1 MFGGIGMRLGW
12 RQWISVL
19 AMYLV
24 ALNTILWAALA
35 PVPAVGSFDPLSAI
49 CHSLAQTA
57 DQTAAQTPDGQPAKP
72 SKACDH
78 CSLCS
83 TTPAASN
90 SVDSVLAG
98 ILAPG
103 RLLRVLHP
111 SDAAHTTTV
120 DFSPGLARGPPL
132 HNV

>member
-1 MFGGIGMRLGW
+1 MRLGW

-19 AMYLV
+19 AMYV
-24 ALNTILWAALA
+24 IALNTILWATLA
-35 PVPAVGSFDPLSAI
+35 PVPAAGSFDPLSVI
-49 CHSLAQTA
+49 CHNLAQTA

-83 TTPAASN
+83 ATPAASN
-90 SVDSVLAG
+90 DVDTVLAG
-98 ILAPG
+98 ILEPG

-111 SDAAHTTTV
+111 SEAAHTTSV
-120 DFSPGLARGPPL
+120 DSSPSLARGPPI

>member
-1 MFGGIGMRLGW
+1 MRLGW

-19 AMYLV
+19 AMYV
-24 ALNTILWAALA
+24 IALNTILWAALA
-35 PVPAVGSFDPLSAI
+35 PAPAAASFDPLSVI

-57 DQTAAQTPDGQPAKP
+57 GQTAAQTPDGQPAKP

-111 SDAAHTTTV
+111 SDAAHTTSV
-120 DFSPGLARGPPL
+120 DSSPSLARGPPL

>member
-1 MFGGIGMRLGW
+1 MRLGW

-19 AMYLV
+19 AMYV
-24 ALNTILWAALA
+24 IALNTILWAALA
-35 PVPAVGSFDPLSAI
+35 PVPAAASFDPLSVI
-49 CHSLAQTA
+49 CHSVTQAANQAAGQT
-57 DQTAAQTPDGQPAKP
+57 QDGQPAKP

-83 TTPAASN
+83 VTPASSD
-90 SVDSVLAG
+90 SVDTILAG

-103 RLLRVLHP
+103 RLLRVLAP
-111 SDAAHTTTV
+111 SDASLDSGVA
-120 DFSPGLARGPPL
+120 FSPNLARGPPL

>member
-1 MFGGIGMRLGW
+1 MRLGW

-19 AMYLV
+19 AMYV
-24 ALNTILWAALA
+24 IALNTILVAALA

-49 CHSLAQTA
+49 CHSIAQTA
-57 DQTAAQTPDGQPAKP
+57 DQTAAQVQDGQPAKP

-83 TTPAASN
+83 ATTAS
-90 SVDSVLAG
+90 SHDVDSVLAG

-111 SDAAHTTTV
+111 SDAAHTTSV
-120 DFSPGLARGPPL
+120 DSSPSLARGPPSR
-132 HNV
+132 NV